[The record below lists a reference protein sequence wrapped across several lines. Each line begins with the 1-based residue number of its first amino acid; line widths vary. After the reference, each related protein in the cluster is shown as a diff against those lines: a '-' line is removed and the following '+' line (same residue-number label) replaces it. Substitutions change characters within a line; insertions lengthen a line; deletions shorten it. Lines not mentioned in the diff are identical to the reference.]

1 MNLCITYMKITA
13 VSLQIK
19 GGESHFCWHDHDDF
33 MATPAMISVVAEQ
46 VERLDNTSSQQWY
59 VSVDVNFLLAVVA
72 TGQDFQA
79 TFFFHRILTI
89 AQQNTWNEWR
99 LY

>member
-1 MNLCITYMKITA
+1 
-13 VSLQIK
+13 
-19 GGESHFCWHDHDDF
+19 
-33 MATPAMISVVAEQ
+33 
-46 VERLDNTSSQQWY
+46 
-59 VSVDVNFLLAVVA
+59 LLAVVA